1 MGNLGYAYQLLEN
14 LSFGVGGEFAYI
26 NLAEQEQ
33 TFTWA
38 VNMGLLYNKELNN
51 ANFRMGVAGKNLFF
65 NKVKFIEKEFDHER
79 IYAVGAAFKLP
90 FFRLIDLTV
99 SGDASS
105 YVDKKWQ
112 ANDDVLYRLGSEAL
126 LLPTSPYSPIVRL
139 GYKWN
144 YDTEGFSVG
153 AGIKINDNFQMDI
166 SYSDVGE
173 ELGWR
178 DIGGGQGTRVSLAY
192 HFGAPDTVSYKPD
205 TRIIPK
211 EKIGLAGFS
220 THSLP
225 FSIFI
230 SHIEKTTDADVML
243 IGIQPGQFHSG
254 ISDKVKEAGKKL
266 LEILKRDAFDEI
278 ETL

>member
-1 MGNLGYAYQLLEN
+1 MMLMNILL
-14 LSFGVGGEFAYI
+14 GVGNEI
-26 NLAEQEQ
+26 NGDDGIGVWIARNFSRDGWRSIDC
-33 TFTWA
+33 FTA
-38 VNMGLLYNKELNN
+38 PENYTSEIKRSGAKKVVIVDAADMGLD
-51 ANFRMGVAGKNLFF
+51 AG
-65 NKVKFIEKEFDHER
+65 E
-79 IYAVGAAFKLP
+79 
-90 FFRLIDLTV
+90 
-99 SGDASS
+99 
-105 YVDKKWQ
+105 
-112 ANDDVLYRLGSEAL
+112 
-126 LLPTSPYSPIVRL
+126 
-139 GYKWN
+139 
-144 YDTEGFSVG
+144 
-153 AGIKINDNFQMDI
+153 
-166 SYSDVGE
+166 
-173 ELGWR
+173 
-178 DIGGGQGTRVSLAY
+178 
-192 HFGAPDTVSYKPD
+192 